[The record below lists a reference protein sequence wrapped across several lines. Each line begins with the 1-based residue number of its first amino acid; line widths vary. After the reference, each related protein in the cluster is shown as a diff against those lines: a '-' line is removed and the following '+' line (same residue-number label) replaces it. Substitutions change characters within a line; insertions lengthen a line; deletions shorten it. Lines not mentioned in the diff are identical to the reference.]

1 MCNEW
6 FIGVYWRVV
15 NFGVQTS
22 WVTLDFSKF
31 PHVLYMMKEFH
42 KRLTAHSLS
51 YQKEKFFTL
60 CYQFNPSVLPS
71 ETSYIYIIDFK
82 ARIDEQGP
90 YSKILLKL
98 CIFFWRD
105 PLLILQGVSLKVI
118 VKKNLTKEMIDW
130 LFLTRQYYRYN
141 FSQFSRLIEPFDFKY
156 AHNFKLASITLLYS
170 ILNEANV
177 ILREA
182 KISQLC
188 KFSCRNLSTRRCW
201 IRIFPFL
208 TKTSRMFCIM
218 TCLHSR
224 ERARAL
230 SRLRQTSTNVAT
242 QLIVT

>member
-1 MCNEW
+1 MCSEW
-6 FIGVYWRVV
+6 LIGVYWRVV

-22 WVTLDFSKF
+22 WVTLDFSEF
-31 PHVLYMMKEFH
+31 PHVLYMMKEFQE
-42 KRLTAHSLS
+42 RLTAHSLS
-51 YQKEKFFTL
+51 YQK
-60 CYQFNPSVLPS
+60 SVQSKCPAFWN
-71 ETSYIYIIDFK
+71 IIHTHNWFK

-90 YSKILLKL
+90 YSKILLLKL

-118 VKKNLTKEMIDW
+118 VKNNLTKEMVEW
-130 LFLTRQYYRYN
+130 LFLTWQYYRYN

-156 AHNFKLASITLLYS
+156 AHNFKWASITLLYS
-170 ILNEANV
+170 ILNEAHV

-208 TKTSRMFCIM
+208 TIKTSRMFCIM

-224 ERARAL
+224 EKARAL